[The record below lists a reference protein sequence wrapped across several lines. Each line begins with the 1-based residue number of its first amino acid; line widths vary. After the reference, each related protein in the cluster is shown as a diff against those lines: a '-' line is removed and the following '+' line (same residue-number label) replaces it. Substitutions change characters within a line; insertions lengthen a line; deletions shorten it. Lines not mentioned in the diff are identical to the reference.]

1 MNKLLSH
8 LLGKKVIV
16 HVKSVQVVGKLVSL
30 PETFSGRDA
39 IVQFPFE
46 KKTRRV
52 WASKVEE
59 IK

>member
-1 MNKLLSH
+1 MSANLAGLI
-8 LLGKKVIV
+8 GKKVIIEY
-16 HVKSVQVVGKLVSL
+16 KGLQVVGKLVSL
-30 PETFSGRDA
+30 PKGFGGRDA
-39 IVQFPFE
+39 IVQFPTE